1 MADEKMEAR
10 LKVLEQQVAAQ
21 ARELER
27 LKRQPAAPVTGPGD
41 AERALGEAEY
51 SVHVDVEK
59 GTIGG
64 GD

>member
-1 MADEKMEAR
+1 MADEKMETR
-10 LKVLEQQVAAQ
+10 IRVLEEKIDAQ

-27 LKRQPAAPVTGPGD
+27 LKKQPAPLASVGGT
-41 AERALGEAEY
+41 AERTLGEAEFR
-51 SVHVDVEK
+51 VHVDVEK